1 MKVVFLSNF
10 FNHHQKSFSTAMN
23 DLCDEYVFIATVPM
37 PTERK
42 NLGYNENDIPSYVR
56 FSYLSD
62 DEKCKCQELIDN
74 ADVVVS
80 GSAPEHML
88 LNRIKNNKI
97 IFRYAERP
105 LKNGLEALKYF
116 PRLIKWHKQNPR
128 KKPIYMLCASAYT
141 ASDYGKFGLFKNRT
155 YKWGYFPETR
165 IYDIDLLMNGKLSTE
180 ILWCGRF
187 LDWKHPDDVIKA
199 VSRLKTDGYKFKLN
213 MIGCGEFEN
222 AVAIMI
228 KEYDLSDC
236 VELLGSMSPEKVR
249 EYMER
254 SGVYLFTSDKKE
266 GWGAV
271 LNEAMNSGCAVI
283 ASHEAGAVPFLVN
296 DRENG
301 LVYESGNVDMLY
313 DKIKYLLDDPTE
325 QKRLGRTAYS
335 TIVKKWNAE
344 NAANRV
350 FRSFEEVVRGNK
362 NFDVFEDGPCSK
374 AEIIKEN
381 WFARKK

>member
-1 MKVVFLSNF
+1 
-10 FNHHQKSFSTAMN
+10 MN
-23 DLCDEYVFIATVPM
+23 DLCDEYAFVATVPM

-42 NLGYNENDIPSYVR
+42 KLGYNENDIPSYVR

-62 DEKCKCQELIDN
+62 DENRKCQELIDS

-80 GSAPEHML
+80 GSAPEYML

-105 LKNGLEALKYF
+105 LKNGLEPLKYF
-116 PRLIKWHKQNPR
+116 PRLIKWHKQNPP

-165 IYDIDLLMNGKLSTE
+165 IYDIDLLMNGKTSTE

-213 MIGCGEFEN
+213 MIGYGEFEN
-222 AVAIMI
+222 AVATMI

-236 VELLGSMSPEKVR
+236 VELLGSMSPEKIR
-249 EYMER
+249 EYMEK

-296 DRENG
+296 DGENG

-313 DKIKYLLDDPTE
+313 DKIKYLLDYPTE
-325 QKRLGRTAYS
+325 QKRLGRIAYS

-344 NAANRV
+344 NAANRL
-350 FRSFEEVVRGNK
+350 FRLFEEVVRGNK

-374 AEIIKEN
+374 AEVIKEN